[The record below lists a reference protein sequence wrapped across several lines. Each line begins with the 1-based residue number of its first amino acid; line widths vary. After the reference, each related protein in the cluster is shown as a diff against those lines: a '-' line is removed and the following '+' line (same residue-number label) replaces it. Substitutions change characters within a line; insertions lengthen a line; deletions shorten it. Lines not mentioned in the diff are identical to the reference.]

1 VNSSSLESPLTKL
14 ADLSLE
20 VVGFTV
26 RRVERAIEWLN
37 HDPTGLA
44 EAGYG
49 PATK

>member
-1 VNSSSLESPLTKL
+1 VAGLGKQ
-14 ADLSLE
+14 
-20 VVGFTV
+20 VMV

-37 HDPTGLA
+37 HDPTGMA